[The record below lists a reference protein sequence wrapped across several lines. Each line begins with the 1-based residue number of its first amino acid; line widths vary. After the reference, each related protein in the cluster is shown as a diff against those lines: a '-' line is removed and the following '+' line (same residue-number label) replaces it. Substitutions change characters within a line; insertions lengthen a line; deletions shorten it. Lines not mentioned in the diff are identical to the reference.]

1 MLLYSLL
8 LFGIG
13 IALLLKSSN
22 LLVGNAAK
30 LAKAFGTSE
39 FVIGV
44 GLIAVGTSL
53 PEFVVASIS
62 SFTNNSGI
70 ALGNIIG
77 ANIANIALNLGIAAS
92 IATICI
98 KRKIFDKECLMV
110 FGSAVLLYVFSMD
123 GIISRV
129 DGMILLA
136 IFGYYILFLLRR
148 MKRLEDVFSLRSYM
162 DLFFRNGKNAQ
173 PKANGTIE
181 TKVLALSVISLI
193 GIVLGGYIFVNG
205 AIGLANDFGLS
216 SSIIGLTLVALSTSS
231 PELAVSLQALKKKKP
246 NLLLGNIL
254 GSNITNILLVL
265 GFAALLNPLNVAKN
279 LLDYGMPLM
288 LIVTTILLMFAYVDL
303 KISRREGLLLI
314 GIYIAAIYF
323 SFAGA
328 ITA

>member
-39 FVIGV
+39 FAIGV

-53 PEFVVASIS
+53 PEFAVASIS
-62 SFTNNSGI
+62 SVTNNSGI

-92 IATICI
+92 IAAICI
-98 KRKIFDKECLMV
+98 KRKIFDKECLIV

-123 GIISRV
+123 GIISRA

-136 IFGYYILFLLRR
+136 VFGYYILFLLRR

-162 DLFFRNGKNAQ
+162 HLFFRNGEKAQ
-173 PKANGTIE
+173 PKANGRIG

-193 GIVLGGYIFVNG
+193 GIVLGGYVFVNG

-216 SSIIGLTLVALSTSS
+216 GSIIGLTLVALSTSS
-231 PELAVSLQALKKKKP
+231 PELAVSLQALKRKKH
-246 NLLLGNIL
+246 NLLLGNLL

-279 LLDYGMPLM
+279 LLDYSMPLM

-314 GIYIAAIYF
+314 GLYIAAIYF
-323 SFAGA
+323 SVSGA
-328 ITA
+328 AII